1 MSRTE
6 LERYILETYQADSDF
21 PWKKYPAYQ
30 VFRHRRSRKWFA
42 LVMEVPE
49 NKLGREEI
57 ACLEVVNVKCEP
69 AMIGALRR
77 KAGFYPAYLICLQPG
92 ASSETNF
99 HFTFYCGSYFRNF
112 LKRKNCGL
120 TECLLFSNILMI
132 YVVMVMTVL

>member
-1 MSRTE
+1 MNRTE
-6 LERYILETYQADSDF
+6 LEQYILETYQADSDF

-49 NKLGREEI
+49 NKLGREET

-77 KAGFYPAYLICLQPG
+77 KAGFYPAYHMNKDTWITMALD
-92 ASSETNF
+92 
-99 HFTFYCGSYFRNF
+99 GSVTEDMIKKLVDMSFD
-112 LKRKNCGL
+112 LTDDAVKKRKRR
-120 TECLLFSNILMI
+120 TD
-132 YVVMVMTVL
+132 V